1 MPSNIAT
8 TQKML
13 QYAKEHKLD
22 AGNPSTTNPLWG
34 LGKATLAWRASG
46 HMRKHGK
53 KITQSA
59 RKTDQLVACL
69 FPDLVP
75 ELHILHPNYK
85 WNGAPVARRGP
96 PPGTVWHHSVGFGSA
111 LFIHK
116 IHLNIGDRGIAYH
129 FYIRRD
135 GKVYEGRPENTMGA
149 HCLGHNDCIGVCLEG
164 NYEAHDDMPT
174 AQLKAAQAVHRYVH
188 KKYGRPDWQHK
199 NMSGNSTACPGR
211 FFGFAKITGS

>member
-1 MPSNIAT
+1 MPSNIAV
-8 TQKML
+8 TQKMMK
-13 QYAKEHKLD
+13 YAKEHKLD
-22 AGNPSTTNPLWG
+22 SGNPSTTNPMWG
-34 LGKATLAWRASG
+34 LGKARLAWRVSG
-46 HMRKHGK
+46 DLHKHGK

-135 GKVYEGRPENTMGA
+135 GKVYAGRPENTMGA
-149 HCLGHNDCIGVCLEG
+149 HCLGHNDWHGVCLEG
-164 NYEAHDDMPT
+164 NYEAHDDMPV
-174 AQLKAAQAVHRYVH
+174 AQLKAAQAVHRYTH
-188 KKYGRPDWQHK
+188 KKYGKSDWQHR
-199 NMSGNSTACPGR
+199 NMSGNSTACPR
-211 FFGFAKITGS
+211 KYYNFNKITS